1 MDLIIET
8 VKKLETMLK
17 DSGCEDSGIVLD
29 VNPDTVNCQFER
41 GACMTA
47 SFGGRSADFITF
59 SPIRAKTKISFM
71 FGAPLDALP
80 VRGAAAAIVNVV
92 AGFFCLSRILHS
104 CPASSHRDCQRHL
117 LDELAGG
124 KIFCY
129 GSIPEI
135 ETAFGS
141 SIVTTPD
148 DADIILINGEGIIEQ
163 GAGTVLVNS
172 HATKR
177 VLCLGPSTAGIAR
190 LNDLE
195 HWCPYGTCEQSL

>member
-8 VKKLETMLK
+8 VKKLGTMMK
-17 DSGCEDSGIVLD
+17 DSGCEDSSVVLE
-29 VNPDTVNCQFER
+29 VRTDTVNCLFER

-59 SPIRAKTKISFM
+59 DPIRAKTKISFM

-80 VRGAAAAIVNVV
+80 VRGAAAVIVNVV

-104 CPASSHRDCQRHL
+104 CPGSSHCDCQKQL
-117 LDELAGG
+117 LHELGG
-124 KIFCY
+124 KKIFCN
-129 GSIPEI
+129 GSIPVI

-141 SIVTTPD
+141 AIVTTPH
-148 DADIILINGEGIIEQ
+148 DADIILVNGEGIIEQ
-163 GAGTVLVNS
+163 GAGTLLMNYKG
-172 HATKR
+172 TKL

-190 LNDLE
+190 LNHLE
-195 HWCPYGTCEQSL
+195 HWCPFGTC